1 RRREQVMDLIQLPPR
16 QMLQAFV
23 DLTGLPR
30 SRLQSMFE
38 PVLARLPTRL
48 FPEVP
53 AVLASLRQ
61 SGYVLVISS
70 TNPDDSFRDRLAGA
84 GLTNQYDFALGTNID
99 AGITKEDHP
108 RLAAERLGML
118 PGEFAETAV
127 YVGDLAPDM
136 ELARKVGLLAIG
148 RSAGANAHLLTA

>member
-1 RRREQVMDLIQLPPR
+1 M
-16 QMLQAFV
+16 
-23 DLTGLPR
+23 
-30 SRLQSMFE
+30 
-38 PVLARLPTRL
+38 
-48 FPEVP
+48 
-53 AVLASLRQ
+53 LASLRQ

-84 GLTNQYDFALGTNID
+84 GLTDQYDFALGTNID

-127 YVGDLAPDM
+127 YVGDLPPDM
-136 ELARKVGLLAIG
+136 KLARKVGLLAIG
-148 RSAGANAHLLTA
+148 RSAGANAHLLTAAGAQHVIVNLAELEPLLNRLAAA